1 MYYRDNYEGYNEN
14 INNDSYQDQNDEYEE
29 FFRNMSYYRQQTPYL
44 PQYYQMMYFYP
55 TMRMP
60 MVEDKDADLKMLYPK
75 IHILLYPMVK
85 QHCDK
90 MVSMYGIMYCPS
102 KKEMDHISKEI
113 CEMHEKH
120 HRDDEN
126 DDNLNDD
133 DDMRQR
139 LRINRRIGTQ
149 DLIKVLLINEL
160 LGRRRYG
167 GYGY

>member
-1 MYYRDNYEGYNEN
+1 MEVYMYYRDNYEA
-14 INNDSYQDQNDEYEE
+14 NDIYQDQNDEYEE
-29 FFRNMSYYRQQTPYL
+29 FLKNTPYYNQQTPYS
-44 PQYYQMMYFYP
+44 PQYYQMMSFYP
-55 TMRMP
+55 MMRMP
-60 MVEDKDADLKMLYPK
+60 MVEDKDGDLKMLYPK
-75 IHILLYPMVK
+75 IHIMLYPMVK
-85 QHCDK
+85 QHCDM

-102 KKEMDHISKEI
+102 MEEMDHISKEI
-113 CEMHEKH
+113 CEKHEKH

-139 LRINRRIGTQ
+139 LRFNRRIGTQ

-160 LGRRRYG
+160 LGRRHNYG